1 MGLAL
6 EFSCPSFFATGI
18 ESKLDYIVELGAK
31 TIWLSPIY
39 KSPMKDFGYDIEDFK
54 DVDESFGTL
63 QDFKDLVQAM
73 KNRGMQS
80 YACNCP

>member
-1 MGLAL
+1 M
-6 EFSCPSFFATGI
+6 

-39 KSPMKDFGYDIEDFK
+39 KSPMKDLGYDIEDFK

-73 KNRGMQS
+73 RSRGMK
-80 YACNCP
+80 